1 MDHCGEPSI
10 IRSLKLV
17 WKKEQPF
24 VLVTM
29 VSEQCEDISITMPW
43 NRVVFFEENFL
54 SEKTNEK
61 LVGSVDHPISKVCSL
76 FAAVKNAVGLAL
88 SSRSGYAGIL
98 CLADDLSTTALGI
111 ENNRDMTFNISIPSD
126 EKGCHESWDS
136 VLGKLWDRKAGTY
149 SQSDRYIKTMRFL
162 IKKAFAVSCIKCC
175 ITLIGGVYPVTT
187 YRDIIR
193 HNSAVDN
200 L

>member
-17 WKKEQPF
+17 WKKEQPL

-54 SEKTNEK
+54 SEKTNEN
-61 LVGSVDHPISKVCSL
+61 LVGSVDHPISKVCYL

-126 EKGCHESWDS
+126 EKGAMNHGIQCWESC
-136 VLGKLWDRKAGTY
+136 GTE
-149 SQSDRYIKTMRFL
+149 RLALTVK
-162 IKKAFAVSCIKCC
+162 
-175 ITLIGGVYPVTT
+175 VTNT
-187 YRDIIR
+187 SKRCGF
-193 HNSAVDN
+193 
-200 L
+200 

>member
-17 WKKEQPF
+17 WKKEQPL

-43 NRVVFFEENFL
+43 NRVVFFQENFL
-54 SEKTNEK
+54 SEKTNEN

-149 SQSDRYIKTMRFL
+149 SQSDKYIKTMRFL
-162 IKKAFAVSCIKCC
+162 IKKF
-175 ITLIGGVYPVTT
+175 
-187 YRDIIR
+187 
-193 HNSAVDN
+193 
-200 L
+200 

>member
-1 MDHCGEPSI
+1 MDQCGEPSI

-17 WKKEQPF
+17 WKKEQPL

-54 SEKTNEK
+54 SEKTNEN

-111 ENNRDMTFNISIPSD
+111 ENNRDMTFNVSQFPQMKRGAMNHGIQ
-126 EKGCHESWDS
+126 CWESC
-136 VLGKLWDRKAGTY
+136 GTE
-149 SQSDRYIKTMRFL
+149 RLALTVK
-162 IKKAFAVSCIKCC
+162 
-175 ITLIGGVYPVTT
+175 VTNT
-187 YRDIIR
+187 
-193 HNSAVDN
+193 SK
-200 L
+200 